1 MFGRKKIINELKY
14 KDRIIQELEEER
26 DKYYKWYV
34 DSQKE
39 LLENQLLQIEKNKK
53 ESEKIK

>member
-14 KDRIIQELEEER
+14 KDKIIQELDEER

-39 LLENQLLQIEKNKK
+39 LLEN
-53 ESEKIK
+53 